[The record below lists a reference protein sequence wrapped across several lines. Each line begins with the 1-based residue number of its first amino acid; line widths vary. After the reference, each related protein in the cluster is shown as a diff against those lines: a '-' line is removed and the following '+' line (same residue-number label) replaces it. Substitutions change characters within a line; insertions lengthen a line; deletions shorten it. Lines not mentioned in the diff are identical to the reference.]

1 MPASTP
7 QHAPALSTSRKLLL
21 LTGLYFSQGLPY
33 GFFTQALPAWL
44 RQQGVSLEHIGLTS
58 LLAVPWAAKVLWS
71 PLVDRWSGS
80 PLGPR
85 RGWILPLQLAAVA
98 LMAALALVEARSHL
112 GLLMAMV
119 LMTNLFSATQ
129 DVATDALAVDLLHAR
144 ERGLGNGV
152 QVAGYRAG
160 MIVGGGALLMAFGA
174 LGWAGTFAA
183 MAALLVIATL
193 PVLAL
198 REAPRRVQ
206 PLEKPGPSLAILMG
220 DRRAWPWFGVLLL
233 FKAGEGAETAMLRP
247 LLVDRGLDLA
257 AIGWLMG
264 TLGFAAGLLGALLGG
279 WLADRLTHRT
289 ALAGCGLAQSLGL
302 ASWVLAAQPQVPVA
316 SLGAFVA
323 LEHLTSGMATA
334 ALFTAMM
341 DRTDRQS
348 AASHYTLQASLV
360 VVGSGLAAALSGWSA
375 RHLGYAGHFG
385 LCALLG
391 LAGVATALRVL
402 GSGVAHRA
410 GEAAAEGGG
419 DKPAATAETDL
430 GLGG

>member
-1 MPASTP
+1 MPAVRP
-7 QHAPALSTSRKLLL
+7 PLAAPLPTGRKLML

-71 PLVDRWSGS
+71 PLVDRWRGS

-85 RGWILPLQLAAVA
+85 RGWILPLQGAAV
-98 LMAALALVEARSHL
+98 LLLALVAAVDARSHL
-112 GLLMAMV
+112 PLIMAMV
-119 LMTNLFSATQ
+119 LATNFLAATQ
-129 DVATDALAVDLLHAR
+129 DIATDALAVELLEPR

-160 MIVGGGALLMAFGA
+160 MIVGGGALLVAFGA

-183 MAALLVIATL
+183 MAALLALATL

-198 REAPRRVQ
+198 REGPR
-206 PLEKPGPSLAILMG
+206 PLPSAEHAATSLWLLLA
-220 DRRAWPWFGVLLL
+220 DRRAWPWYAVLLL
-233 FKAGEGAETAMLRP
+233 FKAGESAETAMLRP

-257 AIGWLMG
+257 DIGWLMG

-279 WLADRLTHRT
+279 WIADRVAHRT
-289 ALAGCGLAQSLGL
+289 ALAFCGTAQALGL
-302 ASWVLAAQPQVPVA
+302 ASWVLAVQGQAA
-316 SLGAFVA
+316 RGSLWAFVA
-323 LEHLTSGMATA
+323 LEHLSSGMATA

-341 DRTDRQS
+341 DRTQRQA

-375 RHLGYAGHFG
+375 RQLGYAGHFG
-385 LCALLG
+385 LCALLA
-391 LAGVATALRVL
+391 LVAV
-402 GSGVAHRA
+402 
-410 GEAAAEGGG
+410 AAALLVSHGDEKAPTEGHR
-419 DKPAATAETDL
+419 
-430 GLGG
+430 

>member
-1 MPASTP
+1 MPVPDPQMAPAMSTP
-7 QHAPALSTSRKLLL
+7 RKLLL
-21 LTGLYFSQGLPY
+21 LAGLYFSQGLPY

-58 LLAVPWAAKVLWS
+58 LLAVPWAAKLLWA

-85 RGWILPLQLAAVA
+85 RGWILPLQGAAM
-98 LMAALALVEARSHL
+98 LLLVLIAGAEARSHL
-112 GLLMAMV
+112 PLILAMV
-119 LMTNLFSATQ
+119 LATNFLAATQ
-129 DVATDALAVDLLHAR
+129 DIATDALAVELLQPR

-174 LGWAGTFAA
+174 LGWVGTFAA
-183 MAALLVIATL
+183 MAALLGLATL

-198 REAPRRVQ
+198 REAP
-206 PLEKPGPSLAILMG
+206 SLAHTLPKTAPTLRILLV
-220 DRRAWPWFGVLLL
+220 DRHAWPWFAVLLL

-264 TLGFAAGLLGALLGG
+264 TVGFAAGLVGALLGG
-279 WLADRLTHRT
+279 WVADRVAHRT
-289 ALAGCGLAQSLGL
+289 ALGLCGLAQTLGL
-302 ASWVLAAQPQVPVA
+302 ASWVLAAQPEVA
-316 SLGAFVA
+316 VANLGAFVA

-341 DRTDRQS
+341 DRTHRQS

-360 VVGSGLAAALSGWSA
+360 VIGSGLAAALSGWSA

-391 LAGVATALRVL
+391 LAGVTAALVVTSR
-402 GSGVAHRA
+402 
-410 GEAAAEGGG
+410 
-419 DKPAATAETDL
+419 KPESPASAKA
-430 GLGG
+430 